1 MRRIPLRWLPLNPIP
16 LEPGPCETGKGSVS
30 VRQRDDRGGGGEGS
44 DLFVLLFSYLV
55 FFA

>member
-30 VRQRDDRGGGGEGS
+30 VRQRDDRGGVEGS